1 MKELSDFEILLNEK
15 KIVFFRY
22 MYTMIFRVKAFNV
35 VSHIQMCE
43 LASNPPFVALKLIYY
58 AYI

>member
-15 KIVFFRY
+15 KIVFFSY

-35 VSHIQMCE
+35 VSHIQMC
-43 LASNPPFVALKLIYY
+43 
-58 AYI
+58 